1 MKKFLQMFALMA
13 LLTVPWAATAQ
24 SGCTIRVTGTDAYG
38 DGWNGGSLDISQGGT
53 SLSTFTLSS
62 GASGEVS
69 ITLPTSDP
77 VTFTWT
83 SGSWDSEVT
92 IYIYDGGNTLVY
104 SVSEPSAGV
113 IYTMSSPC
121 PSCLPATDLTASNV
135 TTDGMTVSW
144 TDASNSGSY
153 TLSYWKTGTTD
164 TTTVNLTTT
173 SYTLT
178 GLDANTLYNF
188 AIITICSATDESQPL
203 NGSFR
208 TACSGST
215 CDITLQLGSSSSW
228 SSPWSYGAT
237 VQLWQDSNLFGSYT
251 SSTIV
256 EVCGTSPIVVKY
268 TGASY
273 SYYDSYAAITILDG
287 GGVAVYSGGSGDTL
301 TTIATPCPSCIPP
314 TALTALP
321 DSTEILFSW
330 TPRSGAS
337 QFIVYLNDS
346 LVSDNVTDTFY
357 TFMGLSANTAYT
369 VKVQSVC
376 VAGSDSSAIASRSTR
391 TACGQITLPY
401 AVDFEDAAYNGA
413 WYPCWDSVIHAGT
426 DPSVNDQNSPANHT
440 TGGTYAMYLQGNS
453 SEQYNLVVSPQIP
466 TAGNNI
472 YVRFWARVS
481 SSGWLKA
488 GVMTNPYDS
497 STFIPLVN
505 VAGNS
510 WNEYEFYTDTLDPAA
525 TYYVAWLGHASG
537 FIGKFDD
544 VYIGEIPSCMR
555 VTSFVVDSVSDES
568 ISVSWSDTLNSG
580 VSYTVTCASAN
591 DTVVQ
596 SNITDTYYTF
606 HNLSANT
613 LYTLSV
619 VVNCSS
625 GDAEAMTITERTACG
640 ATPIP
645 FSEGFED
652 AGAMSCWKMVDCA
665 SSTGRT
671 TGNANTGNACFR
683 FYYGYN
689 DQYLISPRLAGTDN
703 GVKVEFAYKQGTSYT
718 ETFKVGYSTT
728 NDSVN
733 SFVWGEE
740 MTATSSYQT
749 FSAIYPAGTKYV
761 SIRLTSYDQLYL
773 YIDDINF
780 MLPPNCMPV
789 TMLTV
794 DTVTATNATL
804 SWGAGSID
812 QTLWYVRLGNDIF
825 NVTDSTYSFNNLS
838 PRTHYTAYV
847 AAACSG
853 DTSEWVSVEFITGC
867 ANGECEI
874 TVASSNDYIS
884 YGSSY
889 SSYSPTLHVIQNGA
903 ELASV
908 QGVTETIGVCTG
920 MPVVVIT
927 EGGSTFANPTATVI
941 DGGDEEL
948 FNGSTTSY
956 YDGDTLVY
964 MANACPS
971 CLKPMNLIP
980 AVVDSNEITFTWTV
994 ESGITYLVS
1003 FDNAA
1008 YTTNTTGTYTA
1019 YGLNPN
1025 TLHTFAVKSLCG
1037 VGDTSNPR
1045 IVTVKSACGEMAIPY
1060 TESFEG
1066 DAQGNVPSCWT
1077 VVSAGAN
1084 GFPAV
1089 DDNGHT
1095 GSHSLTFV
1103 SNTNN
1108 TAMIASSRIPLPG
1121 DSIKVSF
1128 WAFKDYGTGTLEAG
1142 MMTNPY
1148 VDSTFIS
1155 LVTVTA
1161 SDYAFYE
1168 FNTNTLSNDSSYYLA
1183 FRYSYTS
1190 DYYWAK
1196 VDDINISLDLGCMTP
1211 TNVTATPDAVNP
1223 SVVVTWSNGGALNDF
1238 VVQYRSISATT
1249 WSAPQ
1254 YTTSTT
1260 KTLSNLAYS
1269 TTYEIR
1275 VGQLCGIDTL
1285 WASSVY
1291 ATTVCGLTP
1300 VPYIEHFESPTG
1312 TLPPC
1317 WNYTNASYFHWN
1329 RWTTHAET
1337 SGDGELMVSSGSAG
1351 EAAILPLF
1359 YAPFIKLQISF
1370 KAKLGNVSEGDGIM
1384 MGAYDETTSTVDWL
1398 DTLTNP
1404 NQSRENFVV
1413 FTYNYLNYTG
1423 SGTRIAIGHSH
1434 NNSGDWGFAIDSI
1447 VVVELASC
1455 NPPENLEAH
1464 NTLYPNTADDVY
1476 FTWTVSTSGTYV
1488 PSEWELYFDTI
1499 TSTIDIDSVAES
1511 DLIVVDTT
1519 YYMPPINT
1527 LAEGAHYRL
1536 FVRSKCGNVHS
1547 GWVELQNGFTTD
1559 EFWMN
1564 NSSTFDT
1571 IVGCDFV
1578 IYDNGGPVAGYLHNS
1593 NSNLVIL
1600 AGEAGR
1606 ELQLQGGFFC
1616 HGADANT
1623 FTVYDGIGTNGTVL
1637 YTRNITNLTE
1647 TIDSVLATSTTGAM
1661 TITFT
1666 SGYYA
1671 ALGYELYIHCVGT
1684 ASCTKPTNLH
1694 VEMTSST
1701 TAHATWDSTGA
1712 SLYRVYHHI
1721 SGDSIWNMN
1730 PAYTNSFDFTGLPVD
1745 VNYDFYVVAYCSAN
1759 DTSAPSIIRHF
1770 NTHWVEPCY
1779 AVESLQVNSID
1790 ESSASLSWTGTG
1802 NLWEVAIEGGAT
1814 VMTNN
1819 NSYMLTGLNTNTEYC
1834 VKVRTVCDTIEGRY
1848 SEWSDTICF
1857 TTLATYTLTVTSNND
1872 DWGTVIG
1879 GGTYT
1884 EGTSVELRATAN
1896 DGYHFVKWQ
1905 QDNDT
1910 HAVRTVIVTE
1920 DATYTATFASNNGI
1934 DDIDVSTGIALY
1946 PNPASTSVTIALDG
1960 FEGLS
1965 TISLIDLNGRTMGEW
1980 TVENDK
1986 VVVDLSGMARGAYFV
2001 RVTGSNATGIRK
2013 LVVK

>member
-13 LLTVPWAATAQ
+13 LLIVPWAANAQ
-24 SGCTIRVTGTDAYG
+24 FCTPSPSSKDGSGITNVTFGVGTEVVNQSITWGSSPFYSDNRNQVGSVPAGTDA
-38 DGWNGGSLDISQGGT
+38 
-53 SLSTFTLSS
+53 
-62 GASGEVS
+62 EVS
-69 ITLPTSDP
+69 ITYATGYSYGTIIWVDWNGDSTFAGTEVVWVGTSTNANPTTLTATFSIPATQDTGTYMMRICAADMYFDNYTGSLSAAASADP
-77 VTFTWT
+77 CASYSWGVGLDFTLRVT
-83 SGSWDSEVT
+83 E
-92 IYIYDGGNTLVY
+92 
-104 SVSEPSAGV
+104 A
-113 IYTMSSPC
+113 
-121 PSCLPATDLTASNV
+121 PSCSRPDLLTASNI
-135 TTDGMTVSW
+135 TSDGL
-144 TDASNSGSY
+144 
-153 TLSYWKTGTTD
+153 TLSW
-164 TTTVNLTTT
+164 V
-173 SYTLT
+173 
-178 GLDANTLYNF
+178 DA
-188 AIITICSATDESQPL
+188 L
-203 NGSFR
+203 N
-208 TACSGST
+208 
-215 CDITLQLGSSSSW
+215 
-228 SSPWSYGAT
+228 
-237 VQLWQDSNLFGSYT
+237 
-251 SSTIV
+251 
-256 EVCGTSPIVVKY
+256 

-273 SYYDSYAAITILDG
+273 SIVYWKDG
-287 GGVAVYSGGSGDTL
+287 GNDT
-301 TTIATPCPSCIPP
+301 TTVTS
-314 TALTALP
+314 
-321 DSTEILFSW
+321 STTS
-330 TPRSGAS
+330 
-337 QFIVYLNDS
+337 
-346 LVSDNVTDTFY
+346 Y
-357 TFMGLSANTAYT
+357 TFAGLDANSIYHFS
-369 VKVQSVC
+369 VKAVC
-376 VAGSDSSAIASRSTR
+376 SSTDESLPLNGNFR
-391 TACGQITLPY
+391 TACGPMALPFFD
-401 AVDFEDAAYNGA
+401 DFDSYSNGA
-413 WYPCWDSVIHAGT
+413 WPPCWHRLMADNT
-426 DPSVNDQNSPANHT
+426 DPSVNNEYHHSGARS
-440 TGGTYAMYLQGNS
+440 MFLQSHNNDT
-453 SEQYNLVVSPQIP
+453 NLFVAPDPIP
-466 TAGNNI
+466 TMGNNI
-472 YVRFWARVS
+472 YVRYWAYMTTY
-481 SSGWLKA
+481 SSGTKWLKA
-488 GVMTNPYDS
+488 GVMTDTS
-497 STFIPLVN
+497 DVSTFITLDSLSGSHN
-505 VAGNS
+505 FN
-510 WNEYEFYTDTLDPAA
+510 YEFEEREFNTAALDPTAS
-525 TYYVAWLGHASG
+525 YWVAWMYCTSYSSTYSSARGA
-537 FIGKFDD
+537 IDD
-544 VYIGEIPSCMR
+544 VYISEIPSCMR
-555 VTSFVVDSVSDES
+555 VSSFVVDSVSDGS
-568 ISVSWSDTLNSG
+568 ISVSWVDTLNSG
-580 VSYTVTCASAN
+580 ASYTVTCANTN
-591 DTVVQ
+591 DTIVQ
-596 SNITDTYYTF
+596 SGITDNFYTF
-606 HNLSANT
+606 YNLSANT
-613 LYTLSV
+613 PYNLSV
-619 VVNCSS
+619 VVNCS
-625 GDAEAMTITERTACG
+625 GDDAEAVNVSGRTACG
-640 ATPIP
+640 ATMIP

-652 AGAMSCWKMVDCA
+652 AGALSCWKMVDCA

-671 TGNANTGNACFR
+671 TSDAHTGNACFR

-780 MLPPNCMPV
+780 MLPPSCMPV
-789 TMLTV
+789 TQLTV
-794 DTVTATNATL
+794 DTVTATNATI
-804 SWGAGSID
+804 SWGAGSND

-838 PRTHYTAYV
+838 ARTHYTAYV

-853 DTSEWVSVEFITGC
+853 DTSDWESVDFITGC

-874 TVASSNDYIS
+874 TVASSNDYLS
-884 YGSSY
+884 YGSYY
-889 SSYSPTLHVIQNGA
+889 SSYSPTLHIIQNGS
-903 ELASV
+903 ELATV
-908 QGVTETIGVCTG
+908 QGATETIGVCTG
-920 MPVVVIT
+920 MPVAVIT
-927 EGGSTFANPTATVI
+927 EGGSTFANPTASVI

-956 YDGDTLVY
+956 NDGDTLVY

-994 ESGITYLVS
+994 ESGLTYLVS
-1003 FDNAA
+1003 FDNDT

-1025 TLHTFAVKSLCG
+1025 TLHTFSVKSLCG

-1066 DAQGNVPSCWT
+1066 DAQGDVPSCWT

-1108 TAMIASSRIPLPG
+1108 TAMIASSRIPLAG

-1128 WAFKDYGTGTLEAG
+1128 WAFKDYGNGTLEAG

-1161 SDYAFYE
+1161 SDYTLYE
-1168 FNTNTLSNDSSYYLA
+1168 FNTNTLSHDSSYYLA
-1183 FRYSYTS
+1183 FRYNYTS

-1211 TNVTATPDAVNP
+1211 TNVNATPDAVNP

-1238 VVQYRSISATT
+1238 VVQYRSISATA
-1249 WSAPQ
+1249 WSASQ
-1254 YTTSTT
+1254 YTNATT

-1300 VPYIEHFESPTG
+1300 VPYIENFESPTG

-1337 SGDGELMVSSGSAG
+1337 SGDGELMVGSGSAG

-1779 AVESLQVNSID
+1779 AVESLQVNSYD

-1857 TTLATYTLTVTSNND
+1857 TTLATYTLTVTSNNNE
-1872 DWGTVIG
+1872 WGSVIG
-1879 GGTYT
+1879 GGTYA

-1905 QDNDT
+1905 EDNDT

-1920 DATYTATFASNNGI
+1920 DASYTATFASNNGI
-1934 DDIDVSTGIALY
+1934 DDVDVNTSIVLY

-1965 TISLIDLNGRTMGEW
+1965 TVSLIDLNGRTMGEW
-1980 TVENDK
+1980 TAENGK